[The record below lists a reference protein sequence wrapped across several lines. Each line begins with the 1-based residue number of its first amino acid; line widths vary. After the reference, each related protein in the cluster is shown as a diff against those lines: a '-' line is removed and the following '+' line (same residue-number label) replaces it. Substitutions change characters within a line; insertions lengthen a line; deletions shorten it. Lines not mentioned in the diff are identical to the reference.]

1 MHRDAKS
8 PVQSHTAG
16 WWCWGSQFS
25 CLLCIQGLSRVT
37 SAFPGQL
44 GNTPRLVLNQHTEV
58 WRVQHSRSPSM
69 ELRFY
74 SEHTA
79 SKEVDTYMTSCQDGK
94 GRGSGDR
101 VTQGTEPMEQASVL
115 CPGNSQ
121 PTVQRRRPGHPDN
134 WADFR
139 KEDIISDN
147 SCGLWHTASRWLLA
161 FLPTSPCSLNRRSQ
175 PLIPGVLLVK

>member
-1 MHRDAKS
+1 
-8 PVQSHTAG
+8 
-16 WWCWGSQFS
+16 
-25 CLLCIQGLSRVT
+25 
-37 SAFPGQL
+37 
-44 GNTPRLVLNQHTEV
+44 
-58 WRVQHSRSPSM
+58 M

-121 PTVQRRRPGHPDN
+121 PTVQRRPGHPDN
-134 WADFR
+134 SGQTLER
-139 KEDIISDN
+139 KIS
-147 SCGLWHTASRWLLA
+147 SQITVVASGTQH
-161 FLPTSPCSLNRRSQ
+161 PDGC
-175 PLIPGVLLVK
+175 

>member
-16 WWCWGSQFS
+16 WWCWDSQFS

-58 WRVQHSRSPSM
+58 WSIQHSRSPSM

-79 SKEVDTYMTSCQDGK
+79 SKEIDTYMTSCQDGK

-115 CPGNSQ
+115 CPVNSQ
-121 PTVQRRRPGHPDN
+121 PTVQRRRPEHPDN
-134 WADFR
+134 SGQTLAR
-139 KEDIISDN
+139 KIS
-147 SCGLWHTASRWLLA
+147 SQITCSLWHTAARWLLP
-161 FLPTSPCSLNRRSQ
+161 FLPMSPCSLNRWSQ